1 MKILHIT
8 ATHLKKSG
16 GIPVVLENLVKY
28 QNKIAGI
35 ESRVLSV
42 KSDITEIDSKYFY
55 FKHLISEIGCFIDD
69 YNPDVI
75 IIHSLYFKEYLKIA
89 KVLQNKGLK
98 YYIEPHSSFGSAAQ
112 RKSRVKKWI
121 ANKFIFN
128 KFISG
133 AYGYIFLNTSE
144 MKDSKY
150 RTIKDLIIP
159 NGIEVKELKPEKK
172 NETIRLY
179 FMGRLDIS
187 HKGLDFLVDAL
198 ERLDNKK
205 LNFEIDFYGTGT
217 DKEIK
222 FIKDNI
228 SKFKNIKSSFKGPIY
243 DEAKERELSKYDI
256 MILTSRYEGF
266 PVTVLEALSYGC
278 PCIVS
283 DGTNVRDII
292 ENNSLGW
299 GCSLDNIPKTIEKAI
314 NEYKYNKEF
323 YQNHTRNFVEK
334 EYSWERV
341 AMLSIHTIRDSM
353 QFINESDY
361 S

>member
-28 QNKIAGI
+28 QNKIEDI
-35 ESRVLSV
+35 EAKVLSV
-42 KSDITEIDSKYFY
+42 RADVKEIESKYFY
-55 FKHLISEIGCFIDD
+55 FKESISDINSFVEN

-75 IIHSLYFKEYLKIA
+75 IIHSLYFKEYIKISKLLKD
-89 KVLQNKGLK
+89 KG
-98 YYIEPHSSFGSAAQ
+98 YDYFIEPHSSFGSAAQ
-112 RKSRVKKWI
+112 RKSKIKKWI
-121 ANKFIFN
+121 ANKFVFN
-128 KFISG
+128 KFING
-133 AYGYIFLNTSE
+133 AYGYIFLNESE

-150 RTIKDLIIP
+150 KTDKDVIIP
-159 NGIEVKELKPEKK
+159 NGIEVKNIKTEKN

-179 FMGRLDIS
+179 FIGRLDIS

-198 ERLDNKK
+198 GKLDNKK

-217 DKEIK
+217 DREIK
-222 FIKDNI
+222 YIEDNI
-228 SKFKNIKSSFKGPIY
+228 SKYKNIKSSYKGPIY
-243 DEAKERELSKYDI
+243 DDMKERELSKYDI

-299 GCSLDNIPKTIEKAI
+299 GCSLDNIPETIEKAL
-314 NEYKYNKEF
+314 NEYKDNKTF
-323 YQNHTRNFVEK
+323 YHEHTRDFVGR
-334 EYSWERV
+334 EYSWENV
-341 AMLSIHTIRDSM
+341 ARISINVIKNNLLD
-353 QFINESDY
+353 EL
-361 S
+361 